1 MLCFDGCNTI
11 LLKGYLHI
19 ALPKEGLPLLVSRA
33 PRSRHVPK
41 MDRQVCWDQHGHT
54 PRRKP
59 WEFAWFQSGP
69 LFQAQQLQASP
80 KTSRSAVHEAKRRR
94 GQENRLPRAGPT
106 GQSYKLPKNQ
116 SCQSSHKDLDTPSH
130 SARFRH
136 AYKWR
141 HHQQTLGA
149 PRCYLQEHRFPG
161 RTFPRLED
169 LALAPAHLSASPK
182 DAPSQRMRKDEVNLR

>member
-1 MLCFDGCNTI
+1 M
-11 LLKGYLHI
+11 KGYLHI

-54 PRRKP
+54 RRKP

-69 LFQAQQLQASP
+69 LFQAQQLQESP

-161 RTFPRLED
+161 RTSPGLED